1 MPRKLNQILHIS
13 VHSKKIGNKDR
24 AKVFSANPWPVFFAH
39 WWQVQGRGEGFE
51 DLMGWLGETFV
62 GSVFGLCC
70 GGDGGLWCF
79 CCWWWWWYWSVSL
92 IFSVGKI
99 VMRRNQPQG
108 CFYVSI
114 SMTGLFSYFAIL
126 PFGCFVILFILLL
139 KASLTKYQ
147 AFQIF
152 ACFKLSYWFWC
163 IVVFWFSRLHLLLI
177 CFVSMIL
184 VCSSGSGQVL
194 WRSGGNLQKL
204 NIAARFAIK
213 GHRIYHVV
221 SRFRNISFIF
231 VTYNRLWGG
240 ADFFETLS
248 FVYWCLCS

>member
-1 MPRKLNQILHIS
+1 
-13 VHSKKIGNKDR
+13 
-24 AKVFSANPWPVFFAH
+24 
-39 WWQVQGRGEGFE
+39 
-51 DLMGWLGETFV
+51 
-62 GSVFGLCC
+62 
-70 GGDGGLWCF
+70 
-79 CCWWWWWYWSVSL
+79 
-92 IFSVGKI
+92 
-99 VMRRNQPQG
+99 MRRNQPQG
-108 CFYVSI
+108 CFYVRI
-114 SMTGLFSYFAIL
+114 SMTGLFCYFAI
-126 PFGCFVILFILLL
+126 FAFTCFVILFTLLL

-152 ACFKLSYWFWC
+152 AWFKISNWFWC
-163 IVVFWFSRLHLLLI
+163 RVFFSCLYLLLI

-231 VTYNRLWGG
+231 VNHLQQGNWFFWNFVFYILMFALLGTGWNWPLGYLGISLTRIWFGLERGLFGLRAPLSSVLWTSLP
-240 ADFFETLS
+240 FRYL
-248 FVYWCLCS
+248 

>member
-13 VHSKKIGNKDR
+13 VHTKKIGNKDR

-39 WWQVQGRGEGFE
+39 WWQVQGQGEGFE

-70 GGDGGLWCF
+70 GGVGGLWYF
-79 CCWWWWWYWSVSL
+79 CWWWWWWSWTVSL

-108 CFYVSI
+108 CFYVRI
-114 SMTGLFSYFAIL
+114 SMTGLFCYFAIL
-126 PFGCFVILFILLL
+126 AFTCFVILFTLLL

-152 ACFKLSYWFWC
+152 AWFKISNWFWC
-163 IVVFWFSRLHLLLI
+163 RVVFCFACICCWFALSVWFWCVARVPDKFCGEAAETFKSWILQQGLPSKGIAYTMLWAGFEIFHLFL
-177 CFVSMIL
+177 
-184 VCSSGSGQVL
+184 
-194 WRSGGNLQKL
+194 
-204 NIAARFAIK
+204 
-213 GHRIYHVV
+213 
-221 SRFRNISFIF
+221 
-231 VTYNRLWGG
+231 
-240 ADFFETLS
+240 
-248 FVYWCLCS
+248 